1 MVEKI
6 KILENDCRP
15 EFEKEINGYLKK
27 GWKIKGNL
35 INNNGSL
42 IVMIIKK

>member
-1 MVEKI
+1 MKV

-15 EFEKEINGYLKK
+15 KLEKTINNHLKK

-35 INNNGSL
+35 LKGDGSL
-42 IVMIIKK
+42 IIMMYKN